1 MVYGSS
7 QVILMFFPAGM
18 LSVELSLT
26 CFWMLM
32 VVSTPSG
39 GFVHGLLERF
49 CASGVGDGVANG
61 VVD

>member
-18 LSVELSLT
+18 LSVEPSLT

-39 GFVHGLLERF
+39 ASFTASWSVF